1 MALDNPSSP
10 HHLLHSPPPPTHHLL
25 ISLDN
30 DVLGMIYSAI
40 AKDDS
45 GGTVT
50 DEGQNWP
57 QLISDE
63 LMRLQQSQ
71 SAFRSCCKAL
81 HT

>member
-25 ISLDN
+25 SSLDN

-50 DEGQNWP
+50 GEGQNWP
-57 QLISDE
+57 QS
-63 LMRLQQSQ
+63 QQSQ
-71 SAFRSCCKAL
+71 SAFRSCCKTL